1 VEISRTHFGFED
13 CPKNYGEREVGYM
26 QSGRFLDK
34 EWNFEPKTSKRQIR
48 AAL

>member
-34 EWNFEPKTSKRQIR
+34 EWNGTLSQKHRSDK
-48 AAL
+48 